1 MTLAFRRA
9 RSLPFYAPVALAAF
23 CLAAILVALALASR
37 TNAGAYPADGGTLIE
52 GEAGDAPHQ
61 INPLFAATSGPE
73 ADLTELVF
81 SGLTRPGPG
90 GDTQPD
96 LADGWTVSTD
106 GRDFTFHLRPN
117 LTWQDGAPVSA
128 TDVVFT
134 AKAFSYPGVKG
145 DPATAEV
152 WRRAR
157 VQAIGTDTVLIQFD
171 APFTPFL
178 SYSSLGILPAH
189 LLAGLSPAQLVSSSF
204 NQHPIGTGP
213 YRLTRL
219 SSSEADLQRVAGFYL
234 GTPYI
239 NTLRLK
245 FLKDDNA
252 VQQALRSHQID
263 SAMLPSPVAPGDL
276 DALRASGHTLISG
289 LRPVYTLVY
298 LNLNAPQFQDAAVR
312 QALSAATDHAALVR
326 DAYAG
331 QATPSD
337 VPLPPGSYTG
347 ASSDA
352 PAADP
357 ALAKALLA
365 GDGWVSGSDGALQRL
380 GIPLSFTLITT
391 PDAQRTALAR
401 DLAQQWNAI
410 GARVTVETR
419 DPASLLND
427 VLLPQKY
434 EAVLYGWDPGPNAD
448 PFPAWHSSQR
458 GDAGSNL
465 SNYANARA
473 DQLLETARGEP
484 DADGRAAIY
493 GAFVQQF
500 RQNDPAII
508 LFFPRFVYAAPQ
520 RLAGA
525 QLGLLSSTA
534 DRFAAIETWSLATRK
549 Q

>member
-1 MTLAFRRA
+1 MTLARRA
-9 RSLPFYAPVALAAF
+9 RLLPGYAPAALAAF
-23 CLAAILVALALASR
+23 CLAAILVALTLSSR
-37 TNAGAYPADGGTLIE
+37 STVGAFPAAGGTLIE
-52 GEAGDAPHQ
+52 GEAGAAPHQ

-73 ADLTELVF
+73 ADLTQLIF

-90 GDTQPD
+90 GEAQPD

-106 GRDFTFHLRPN
+106 GRAFTFHLRPN
-117 LTWQDGAPVSA
+117 LTWQDGVAVTAS
-128 TDVVFT
+128 DVVFT
-134 AKAFSYPGVKG
+134 AQAFSYPGVKG

-157 VQAIGTDTVLIQFD
+157 VQAIGSDTVLVQFD

-178 SYSSLGILPAH
+178 SYSSLGVLPAH

-204 NQHPIGTGP
+204 NQQPVGTGP

-219 SSSEADLQRVAGFYL
+219 TSGEADLQRVAGFYL

-239 NTLRLK
+239 TSLRLK
-245 FLKDDNA
+245 FLKDDSA

-263 SAMLPSPVAPGDL
+263 SAMLPSPVAPADL

-298 LNLNAPQFQDAAVR
+298 LNLNAPQFQDAVVR
-312 QALSAATDHAALVR
+312 QALALATDRAALVQ

-337 VPLPPGSYTG
+337 APLPPGSYTG

-352 PAADP
+352 PAANP
-357 ALAKALLA
+357 TLAKNLLA
-365 GDGWVSGSDGALQRL
+365 GDGWVSASDGALQRQ
-380 GIPLSFTLITT
+380 GIPLSFTLVTT
-391 PDAQRTALAR
+391 PDAQRSALAQ

-410 GARVTVETR
+410 GARVTVESR
-419 DPASLLND
+419 DPTTLLND

-458 GDAGSNL
+458 GSAGSNL

-473 DQLLETARGEP
+473 DQLLEAARGAP

-500 RQNDPAII
+500 RQDNPAII

-520 RLAGA
+520 RLSGA

-534 DRFAAIETWSLATRK
+534 DRFAAIETWSLATRR